1 MNKKIN
7 NNLKLITMLTMKE
20 ACEYVKNSR
29 IAKAKK
35 HRSEVTQGDFCS
47 GLSDK
52 EYKKYKVKMKGA
64 GSKGRSFSHT
74 KLWESHKYS
83 NNIHTMYH
91 DKTFKTI

>member
-1 MNKKIN
+1 M
-7 NNLKLITMLTMKE
+7 MTMKE

-29 IAKAKK
+29 LERNRK
-35 HRSEVTQGDFCS
+35 HRLEVTQGDYCS
-47 GLSDK
+47 GLTDR
-52 EYKKYKVKMKGA
+52 EYNKLRVSMKGA

-91 DKTFKTI
+91 DGTFTK